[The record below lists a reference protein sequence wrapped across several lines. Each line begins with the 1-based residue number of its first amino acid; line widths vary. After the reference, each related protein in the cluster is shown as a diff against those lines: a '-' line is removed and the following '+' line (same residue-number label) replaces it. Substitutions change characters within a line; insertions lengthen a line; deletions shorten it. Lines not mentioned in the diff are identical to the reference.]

1 MKEEDFLPPGT
12 SAMEAMEHIMAAVED
27 NLASREHLTK
37 LIKTM
42 PERVYTPNNNGPRDY
57 FARVDADIRMARK
70 LGHETDL
77 KSVILFAQSAF
88 TQAHKGAAGDIRKV
102 DKEYKAKV
110 KILAPASDAKTTYD
124 VFKKHYVAELRE
136 MAVNA
141 SFTALDGTA
150 NHVAEMQSRKIAE
163 LEDQISRLAVH
174 TADLASIY
182 QETQTMQSTIP
193 PSIET
198 ARDPA
203 VQAIID
209 NNKALSAQVATLSN
223 TISNSNYNGTSVAN
237 RSTGNTR
244 RNRTTDGECRQF
256 KCYCSSCGVNLSH
269 EGKDCRTK
277 KHWHNDAAT
286 FQNQMGG
293 NSKKDHKW
301 MKFLDPTTGKTV
313 DYCVPAAAT

>member
-1 MKEEDFLPPGT
+1 
-12 SAMEAMEHIMAAVED
+12 
-27 NLASREHLTK
+27 
-37 LIKTM
+37 
-42 PERVYTPNNNGPRDY
+42 
-57 FARVDADIRMARK
+57 
-70 LGHETDL
+70 
-77 KSVILFAQSAF
+77 
-88 TQAHKGAAGDIRKV
+88 
-102 DKEYKAKV
+102 
-110 KILAPASDAKTTYD
+110 
-124 VFKKHYVAELRE
+124 
-136 MAVNA
+136 
-141 SFTALDGTA
+141 
-150 NHVAEMQSRKIAE
+150 MQSRKIAE
-163 LEDQISRLAVH
+163 LEDQISRLAIH

-209 NNKALSAQVATLSN
+209 TNKALSAQVATLNN
-223 TISNSNYNGTSVAN
+223 TINNGNYSGTSVAN
-237 RSTGNTR
+237 RSNVGGSMTTSAGTTSGRTR
-244 RNRTTDGECRQF
+244 GYKSNDGECRQF
-256 KCYCSSCGVNLSH
+256 KHYCSSCGVNLSH